1 MPVKNKSKHMQSLLD
16 LPRKQQTLEGSDLAV
31 SEQMVS
37 KRTRHSFYLDTS
49 VVRSL
54 DQAYKKTFH
63 ELYPREISKSDFL
76 EECIHYALSN
86 LDKIQW
92 NLGQNE

>member
-1 MPVKNKSKHMQSLLD
+1 MTNKSERMQPLVD
-16 LPRKQQTLEGSDLAV
+16 LSRKKQTLEGSDPAV
-31 SEQMVS
+31 SERTVS
-37 KRTRHSFYLDTS
+37 KRARHSFYLDTAI
-49 VVRSL
+49 VRSL
-54 DQAYKKTFH
+54 DQAYKETYH

-76 EECIHYALSN
+76 EECIRYALSY

>member
-1 MPVKNKSKHMQSLLD
+1 VTNKSERMQSLVD
-16 LPRKQQTLEGSDLAV
+16 LSRKQQTLEGGDLAE
-31 SEQMVS
+31 SEQIVS
-37 KRTRHSFYLDTS
+37 KRTRHSFYLDTA

-54 DQAYKKTFH
+54 DQADKRTFH

-76 EECIHYALSN
+76 EECIRYALSK
-86 LDKIQW
+86 LVKIQW